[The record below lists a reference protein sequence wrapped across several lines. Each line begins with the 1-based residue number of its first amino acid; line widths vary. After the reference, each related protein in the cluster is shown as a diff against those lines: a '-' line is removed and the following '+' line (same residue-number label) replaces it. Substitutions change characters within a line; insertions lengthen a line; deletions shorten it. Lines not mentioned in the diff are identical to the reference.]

1 MPVACARVHI
11 VTVNNDMQ
19 HIWKHVVEFSIANS
33 EYFILAR
40 VHVLLV
46 EFQSSLQVISDVN

>member
-1 MPVACARVHI
+1 MCACAHRDQRHATHLETWVQF
-11 VTVNNDMQ
+11 VG
-19 HIWKHVVEFSIANS
+19 VVFSIANS